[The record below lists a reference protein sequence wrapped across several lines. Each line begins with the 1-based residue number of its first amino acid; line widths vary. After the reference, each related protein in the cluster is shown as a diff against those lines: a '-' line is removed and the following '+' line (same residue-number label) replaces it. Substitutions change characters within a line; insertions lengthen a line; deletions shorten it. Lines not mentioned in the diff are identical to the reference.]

1 MFTRVVT
8 FTGAKDLDA
17 GVVFVRDQVMPVMG
31 QQHGFRGL
39 TVSVD
44 RSGAVLGVL
53 SLWDSEADRAASES
67 ALAKT
72 REEAQTVIGGT
83 MAIESFEE
91 LVFDV
96 VAAPVVGS
104 SLLVRRVSMD
114 PAKVDENAAF
124 FTREVL
130 PQIKANPGF
139 RSARNMINRQ
149 TGEGLV
155 GTVWADNDTMEAA
168 AEAAEARR
176 EQAARQG
183 VNLGEQSRR
192 EIVYVELR

>member
-8 FTGAKDLDA
+8 FTGAKDLDG
-17 GVVFVRDQVMPVMG
+17 GVGFVRDEVVPLMR

-44 RSGAVLGVL
+44 RSGALLGVL

-72 REEAQTVIGGT
+72 REKAQTVIGGT

-91 LVFDV
+91 LVLDV
-96 VAAPVVGS
+96 VEAPVVGS

-139 RSARNMINRQ
+139 RAARNMINRQ

-155 GTVWADNDTMEAA
+155 GTSWTDTASMEAA
-168 AEAAEARR
+168 AAAAEARR
-176 EQAARQG
+176 EQATRQG
-183 VNLGEQSRR
+183 VTLGEQSRR
-192 EIVYVELR
+192 EIVFVELH

>member
-8 FTGAKDLDA
+8 FTGAEDLDG
-17 GVVFVRDQVMPVMG
+17 GVVFVRDEVMPLMS

-53 SLWDSEADRAASES
+53 SLWDGEADRAASEG

-72 REEAQTVIGGT
+72 REQAQTVIGGT
-83 MAIESFEE
+83 MTIESFEE
-91 LVFDV
+91 LVVDV
-96 VAAPVVGS
+96 VEAPVAGS
-104 SLLVRRVSMD
+104 SLLIRRVSMD

-139 RSARNMINRQ
+139 RAARNMINRQ

-155 GTVWADNDTMEAA
+155 GTVWTDNASMEAA
-168 AEAAEARR
+168 GEAAEARR
-176 EQAARQG
+176 EQAARRG
-183 VNLGEQSRR
+183 VTLGEQSRR
-192 EIVYVELR
+192 EIVFAELR